1 MDNELLQTI
10 ASPKSIKNLNK
21 ILWKKKKSLY
31 LSKYPLPLS
40 KQNLWNDLQ
49 NYSFGSSNFAI
60 PCRSPDFQRKQKI
73 RLFLY
78 YQTISLS

>member
-1 MDNELLQTI
+1 MDNKWWRVI
-10 ASPKSIKNLNK
+10 VSPKSIKNLNK

-31 LSKYPLPLS
+31 LSKYPLTLS

-49 NYSFGSSNFAI
+49 NYSFGSLDFAI
-60 PCRSPDFQRKQKI
+60 LFRSPDFQRKQKI

-78 YQTISLS
+78 YQIISLS

>member
-1 MDNELLQTI
+1 MDDKSLRAI
-10 ASPKSIKNLNK
+10 ASPKGIKNLNK

-60 PCRSPDFQRKQKI
+60 LCRSPDFQRKQKT

>member
-1 MDNELLQTI
+1 MDDKSLQAI
-10 ASPKSIKNLNK
+10 VSPKSIKNLNK

-49 NYSFGSSNFAI
+49 NYSFGSLDFAI
-60 PCRSPDFQRKQKI
+60 LFRSPDFQRKQKI
-73 RLFLY
+73 RLSLY

>member
-1 MDNELLQTI
+1 MDDKSLRAI
-10 ASPKSIKNLNK
+10 ASPEGIKNLNK

-31 LSKYPLPLS
+31 LSKYSLPLS

-49 NYSFGSSNFAI
+49 NYSFGSLDFAI

-78 YQTISLS
+78 CQTIFLS